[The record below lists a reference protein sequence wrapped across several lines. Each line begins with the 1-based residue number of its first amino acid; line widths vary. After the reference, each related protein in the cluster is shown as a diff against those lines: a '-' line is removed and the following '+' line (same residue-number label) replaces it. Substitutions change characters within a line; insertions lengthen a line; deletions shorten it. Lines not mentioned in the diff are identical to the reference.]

1 MTELF
6 SCPCLPVAM
15 AALFAALL
23 AALCAA
29 FAAAAL
35 AAMAS
40 TGRWQSGGANAG
52 RATRTQT
59 KSMSNNSC

>member
-29 FAAAAL
+29 FAAAAF

-40 TGRWQSGGANAG
+40 TGRWQSGGADGG

-59 KSMSNNSC
+59 QTTANNSC

>member
-1 MTELF
+1 
-6 SCPCLPVAM
+6 M

-29 FAAAAL
+29 FAAAAF

-40 TGRWQSGGANAG
+40 TGRLG
-52 RATRTQT
+52 RDTRHA
-59 KSMSNNSC
+59 KSTSAESIFIK

>member
-1 MTELF
+1 
-6 SCPCLPVAM
+6 M

-29 FAAAAL
+29 FAAAAF